1 MKVDQAA
8 IEVVIFMQNSRVEG
22 KLHLPAGGRLTDY
35 LALAERKFI
44 PITNAKIF
52 LVPGNE
58 LVYTVP
64 FLSLNKDF
72 IVYILIAAG
81 SVT

>member
-1 MKVDQAA
+1 MKVEQA
-8 IEVVIFMQNSRVEG
+8 EVIVTIFMQGSRVEG

-44 PITNAKIF
+44 PITDAKIF
-52 LVPGNE
+52 LMPTNE

-72 IVYILIAAG
+72 IIYIFPKQ
-81 SVT
+81 

>member
-72 IVYILIAAG
+72 IVYIFPKENKE
-81 SVT
+81 